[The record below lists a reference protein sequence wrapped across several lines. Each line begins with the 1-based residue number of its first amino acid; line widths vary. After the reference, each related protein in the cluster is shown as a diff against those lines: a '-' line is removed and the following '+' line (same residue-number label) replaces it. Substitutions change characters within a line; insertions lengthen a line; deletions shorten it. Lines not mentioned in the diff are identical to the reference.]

1 MITTWII
8 FLAVAIL
15 SISGISMLPDVVP
28 KRFIAPLMILMVAV
42 LIIAIVALALEVE
55 VRI

>member
-15 SISGISMLPDVVP
+15 SISGISIEVVP
-28 KRFIAPLMILMVAV
+28 KRFIVPLMILMVAV
-42 LIIAIVALALEVE
+42 LIISIVALALEVE

>member
-15 SISGISMLPDVVP
+15 SISGISMLPEVVP
-28 KRFIAPLMILMVAV
+28 KRFIVPLMILMVAV
-42 LIIAIVALALEVE
+42 LIISIVALALEVE